1 MPKEVIHDP
10 TRVLGD
16 QSAPFA
22 VEVQWGRD
30 SDVRIGS
37 VNLENS
43 EGDER
48 FTHAYGWFAT
58 LRRQD
63 VNALIRV
70 LRRARDQAYG
80 LDE

>member
-10 TRVLGD
+10 TPVIGE
-16 QSAPFA
+16 QSTPFA

-43 EGDER
+43 DGEKR
-48 FTHAYGWFAT
+48 FTSEYGWFAT

-63 VNALIRV
+63 VNVLIRV
-70 LRRARDQAYG
+70 LRKARDQAYG
-80 LDE
+80 VDE